1 MYFKRM
7 KPFLIGLIVFGL
19 LFAMLFSIRLDLF
32 NRVFHGPEPMP
43 FFSNSA
49 VIDRDSWMNIF
60 QNGRKIGSSHTTFSK
75 IDTGYLLSEDIYMR
89 INTMGFVQDINLR
102 TGGRLNPDFTL
113 SSFDFEISSGRFR
126 FTAQGTVS
134 DDVLSIKTQSL
145 GASRIIDINIED
157 KLYVAAGILDSVRA
171 LKLEPGDKFT
181 FQVFDPAT
189 MGQEPVNIKVIGRE
203 EVLNMGIKK
212 PTKKIEIVFKGAT
225 QFAWIGEGGD
235 VIKETGLLGIS
246 LEKTTRDNALFGESV
261 KSSQDLTK
269 IASVP
274 SNVVIDN
281 APLLTR
287 LDIEIKGIH
296 YQTIHLDGGR
306 QTFNNNVLTIRKEAL
321 SNIPAVLNINEMQDP
336 EMKFLKPTPFVQS
349 DHPKIRKLANKILTN
364 GGDPLQR
371 ASKLVAWVYKNI
383 DKRPV
388 ISMPDA
394 LSTLENRVGDC
405 NEHAVLLAALARA
418 AGIPARIEAGLVY
431 LNGRF
436 YYHAWNLVYVGKW
449 LTMDSLFN
457 QIPADVTH
465 IRFSSGGQREQLDL
479 MGIMGKIKLKIIN
492 VTK

>member
-1 MYFKRM
+1 
-7 KPFLIGLIVFGL
+7 
-19 LFAMLFSIRLDLF
+19 MLFSIRLDLF

-394 LSTLENRVGDC
+394 ISTLENRVGDC

>member
-1 MYFKRM
+1 
-7 KPFLIGLIVFGL
+7 
-19 LFAMLFSIRLDLF
+19 MLFSIRLDLF

>member
-1 MYFKRM
+1 M